1 MQLTIYEAA
10 RREERRGADGGEPA
24 RDSNNQSIF
33 ISFRTRLAAAA
44 QKKPRQ
50 LEIIQS
56 HRVRCAPR
64 EGETQKARERDRD
77 REGGAEVKSDLN
89 LDSFRRQF
97 SLSLCRKATPQQ
109 QHEQQNPTTTTT
121 KTSCNL
127 IIYYGQGGVAA
138 SLLVAVAGSAT
149 CPSSPSPHLDPLHD

>member
-1 MQLTIYEAA
+1 MYLTIYEAA
-10 RREERRGADGGEPA
+10 KREEREEDGGEPA

-64 EGETQKARERDRD
+64 EGETQKARETERKGER
-77 REGGAEVKSDLN
+77 GTEVKSDLN